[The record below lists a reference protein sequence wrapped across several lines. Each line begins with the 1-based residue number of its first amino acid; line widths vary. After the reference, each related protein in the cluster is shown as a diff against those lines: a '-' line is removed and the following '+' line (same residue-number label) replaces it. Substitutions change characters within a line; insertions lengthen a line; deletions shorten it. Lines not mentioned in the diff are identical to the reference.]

1 MSVEDEK
8 TEVDLLN
15 KDLEERG
22 LSKYVALIA
31 FVFGG
36 LLVGSLLTIVLLKPE
51 PLNCMIDVLDENGLV
66 VESFSEQDV
75 LIKLSLTQNTML
87 ENQNVIGSALGV
99 LQEQRLCGLN
109 QLIPDSNSLNEVPRG
124 VVYSCFAQMTEE
136 GVSE

>member
-1 MSVEDEK
+1 MSDEDEK

-15 KDLEERG
+15 KGLEERG
-22 LSKYVALIA
+22 LSKYVSLIA

-36 LLVGSLLTIVLLKPE
+36 VLVGSLFTMVLLKPE
-51 PLNCMIDVLDENGLV
+51 PLDCMIDVLDENGFV

-109 QLIPDSNSLNEVPRG
+109 QLIPDSNIVNYTPRG
-124 VVYSCFAQMTEE
+124 VVYSCFAPVTEVKE
-136 GVSE
+136 